1 MQTLNLSAWTLEKGA
16 PLPSPEGLAW
26 TPDADGEVALS
37 LTGTPGALGGLTWS
51 AEDYLIIDFCA
62 DMDRMAVLIVEF
74 AEQGGDP
81 PQTLAIRNF
90 YIPGRR
96 VKFAVQLTEL
106 DSHRFFLPTLPGGL
120 KGHIHGAPTHIGRI
134 GTVRVRLA
142 PNDSCRSLTVYGTFL
157 SSTLPDMRVQGAPMV
172 DPMGQRVGYDWP
184 GKMHGIG
191 EMTAYLRKELADA
204 QSAKGYPEGWSR
216 WGGWKAKRFE
226 ATGFFH
232 THHDGRRWW
241 LVDPDGYA
249 FFSNGVCYGSRM
261 GVHGFVD
268 RMESLF
274 EWLPDR
280 DDPAYRECW
289 TTADRIPEFVK
300 RNGAAAGKGRAMFN
314 FPRANMI
321 RAFGP
326 ERWWDA
332 WVTINASRLKSWGFN
347 TIGVGVNNYY
357 DERVHDYLK
366 KAEIPFV
373 WTLKEFPLTRAA
385 VFRDFPDVFSP
396 EYALGA

>member
-1 MQTLNLSAWTLEKGA
+1 MQTLNLSTWTLEKGA
-16 PLPSPEGLAW
+16 PAPSAEGFAC

-37 LTGTPGALGGLTWS
+37 LSGTPGSLGGLTWS
-51 AEDYLIIDFCA
+51 PEDYLIIDFCA
-62 DMDRMAVLIVEF
+62 DMDRMAVLLVEF
-74 AEQGGDP
+74 EEQDGDP
-81 PQTLAIRNF
+81 PQTLIVRNF

-96 VKFAVQLTEL
+96 VKLAVQLTEL

-120 KGHIHGAPTHIGRI
+120 KGHVHGMPTHIGRI
-134 GTVRVRLA
+134 GKVRIRLA
-142 PNDSCRSLTVYGTFL
+142 SNDSCRLLTLYGVHL
-157 SSTLPDMRVQGAPMV
+157 APALPDMRVQGAPMV
-172 DPMGQRVGYDWP
+172 DPMGQRIGYDWP
-184 GKMHGIG
+184 DKMHSIE
-191 EMTAYLRKELADA
+191 EMTTYLRKELAQA
-204 QSAKGYPEGWSR
+204 QSAKGYPDGWSR
-216 WGGWKAKRFE
+216 WGGWKAKRFD

-280 DDPAYRECW
+280 DDPTYRECW
-289 TTADRIPEFVK
+289 TTADQIPEFVK

-332 WVTINASRLKSWGFN
+332 WVTIN
-347 TIGVGVNNYY
+347 
-357 DERVHDYLK
+357 
-366 KAEIPFV
+366 
-373 WTLKEFPLTRAA
+373 
-385 VFRDFPDVFSP
+385 
-396 EYALGA
+396 